1 MHVCMHA
8 CMDGWM
14 YEYMRKPQSS
24 LNHNDAKAVPEDK
37 HMQKILRELDDG
49 AKGHTY
55 KIHTYIHTCMHTDV
69 YIVLMY
75 AHGFSCGHLT

>member
-49 AKGHTY
+49 AKDIHTKY
-55 KIHTYIHTCMHTDV
+55 IHTYIHTC
-69 YIVLMY
+69 IQMY
-75 AHGFSCGHLT
+75 TSYSCMRMDLVVVT

>member
-1 MHVCMHA
+1 
-8 CMDGWM
+8 M

-49 AKGHTY
+49 AKDIHTKY
-55 KIHTYIHTCMHTDV
+55 IHTYIHAYRCIHRTHVCAW
-69 YIVLMY
+69 I
-75 AHGFSCGHLT
+75 